1 MSGNIKGN
9 NNRRKGLVE
18 VTLRNINMRLNMPIV
33 LFGKNEQSTH
43 HHYHFHTPIVT
54 NDAPIKHGSMAT
66 SAGVGCPT
74 ESGKLPVDSGNR
86 PATGN
91 EESQAADGMS

>member
-1 MSGNIKGN
+1 MSIA
-9 NNRRKGLVE
+9 
-18 VTLRNINMRLNMPIV
+18 
-33 LFGKNEQSTH
+33 LFGKVEHTYITN
-43 HHYHFHTPIVT
+43 HYYTPLVT
-54 NDAPIKHGSMAT
+54 NYGANEHGSMAT
-66 SAGVGCPT
+66 SAGVGCPA